1 MVPGFFIEASVG
13 LGLCRITR
21 MRSLRFISVLT
32 TALCAVVG
40 QSSLAQTAPV
50 AVSGT
55 GTYTAAC
62 AVVLDPVTS
71 QPMSC
76 GPDSS
81 FARAT
86 GGGSLALGR
95 SSASGAYTVA
105 IGDGASV
112 GAAANAVGIGARSIV
127 TNDATNSV
135 ALGADSVA
143 NEANTV
149 SVGSSFSSQRRLV
162 NVGAGLVT
170 SDAATIGQLD
180 QLAAGQGAW
189 LGGGANVT
197 KSGGGVYI
205 FHAPSYALSS
215 PGALGTYNDVGG
227 ALSALDRGLSS
238 LYNTVNSLPASGTGP
253 SGPEGPAGPQGPT
266 GDTGPQGPAVGGS
279 DDAAV
284 RYDDSAL
291 SNVTLQGKG
300 GTQIHNLAA
309 GAASTDAAN
318 VAQLD
323 AATANA
329 IATAKTYTDVSAS
342 RTLQSANDYTD
353 WRVSQLDD
361 RFRKQEASINRAGAV
376 ASAMGLMAG
385 SAASI
390 QNADVLSMAVA
401 GYRGAGA
408 VSVGI
413 NHHFSERVALT
424 VGAAFGASNEG
435 SVGAGLAIGLH

>member
-1 MVPGFFIEASVG
+1 LAAHSAF
-13 LGLCRITR
+13 
-21 MRSLRFISVLT
+21 
-32 TALCAVVG
+32 
-40 QSSLAQTAPV
+40 AQTAPV
-50 AVSGT
+50 AVAGT

-62 AVVLDPVTS
+62 PVVLDQVTG
-71 QPMSC
+71 QPMAC

-81 FARAT
+81 FAKAV
-86 GGGSLALGR
+86 GGGSLAFGN
-95 SSASGAYTVA
+95 SMASGAYSIA

-112 GAAANAVGIGARSIV
+112 GAAVNAVGIGARSVV
-127 TNDATNSV
+127 TNAATNSV
-135 ALGADSVA
+135 AIGSDAIA

-149 SVGSSFSSQRRLV
+149 SFGSSFSQRRLV
-162 NVGAGLVT
+162 NVGMGLAPN
-170 SDAATIGQLD
+170 DAATIGQLE
-180 QLAAGQGAW
+180 QVAAAQGA

-197 KSGGGVYI
+197 KTAGGVYL
-205 FHAPSYALSS
+205 FNAPSYALTS
-215 PGALGTYNDVGG
+215 PGALGVYNNVGG

-238 LYNTVNSLPASGTGP
+238 LYNTVNNLPPPGTGP
-253 SGPEGPAGPQGPT
+253 TGPAGPMGPT
-266 GDTGPQGPAVGGS
+266 GQPGSAAGGDGTDAMAVH
-279 DDAAV
+279 
-284 RYDDSAL
+284 YDDSL
-291 SNVTLQGKG
+291 RSSVTLQGQG

-329 IATAKTYTDVSAS
+329 IATAKTYTDVSAT

-401 GYRGAGA
+401 GYRGEGA
-408 VSVGI
+408 VSVGL

-424 VGAAFGASNEG
+424 VGAAFGASNAG